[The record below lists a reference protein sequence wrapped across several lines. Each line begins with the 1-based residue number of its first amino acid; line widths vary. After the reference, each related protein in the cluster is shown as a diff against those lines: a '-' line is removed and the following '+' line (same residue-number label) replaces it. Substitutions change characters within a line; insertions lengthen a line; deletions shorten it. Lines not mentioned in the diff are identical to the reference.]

1 MINNFEDPI
10 SKKQFYISAYK
21 TKVEGGRP
29 RYYRSGPGW
38 EELKSVEGVPLVK
51 LHLAEVP
58 LIGIKTGDG
67 SKV

>member
-1 MINNFEDPI
+1 MNNFECPI
-10 SKKQFYISAYK
+10 TKKQFHISAYK
-21 TKVEGGRP
+21 TRVEGGKA

-38 EELKSVEGVPLVK
+38 EELMSSEGVPLVK

-58 LIGIKTGDG
+58 LVGIKTGDG